1 MLEGYT
7 WFKQSAFMWSGAGG
21 PTVYVD
27 PWGVE
32 ATDPPADLI
41 LITHAHDDHFRPA
54 DLEHVT
60 GPATRFA
67 APHDVARELTGDVT
81 PVRPGETHEV
91 AGVRFTTVPAYNVVE
106 ERLDYHPRGNGW
118 VGFVLQLDGRSHY
131 HAGDT
136 DHVPELEDIRADVA
150 FLPIGGTYTMDAGE
164 AAGLARAMSPG
175 LAVPAH
181 FGFRLDDGELV
192 GVSADAER
200 FRAGAAPVPVEVM
213 EPRIPFE
220 DH

>member
-1 MLEGYT
+1 MLERYT
-7 WFKQSAFMWSGAGG
+7 WFKQSAFLWSGAGG

-32 ATDPPADLI
+32 PTDPPADLI
-41 LITHAHDDHFRPA
+41 LITHAHDDHFRPQ
-54 DLEHVT
+54 DLERVT

-67 APHDVARELTGDVT
+67 APHDVAKELSGDVT
-81 PVRPGETHEV
+81 PVRPGESHEV
-91 AGVRFTTVPAYNVVE
+91 AGVRFSTVPAYNLVE
-106 ERLDYHPRGNGW
+106 ERLDYHPRANDW
-118 VGFVLQLDGRSHY
+118 VGFVVQLDGASHY

-136 DHVPELEDIRADVA
+136 DHVPELESIHADVA
-150 FLPIGGTYTMDAGE
+150 FLPIGGTYTMDADE

-192 GVSADAER
+192 GTSADAER

-213 EPRIPFE
+213 EPRMPFQ